1 MKNLIKAVILFTV
14 LCGVEI
20 TQAQE
25 KVNYNHEQEPDELIP
40 QPFTKKFHWG
50 IGLQTYF
57 TSFTGNNLAANYFT
71 KPSLGIQVQAEY
83 FPVSY
88 LGIGV
93 GIAFQQRGAGVTNS
107 DKVKLL
113 GDPDSTYIERIR
125 FNTVEFPVSI
135 ILRSNDVVRG
145 MRLSASISAIP
156 MLNFE
161 SNDVVHSVS
170 DGNHKVTNVDTYYQK
185 NDLLFQISAG
195 PDINTGSGIFRVH
208 LVYFQGT
215 KNIYESINANGYN
228 VGGGIKLTW
237 LF

>member
-1 MKNLIKAVILFTV
+1 MKTLTKAACIIGFLLGSLAVHS
-14 LCGVEI
+14 
-20 TQAQE
+20 QE
-25 KVNYNHEQEPDELIP
+25 KVNYNHEQEPDELVP
-40 QPFTKKFHWG
+40 KPFAKKFHWG

-57 TSFTGNNLAANYFT
+57 TTFTGNNLPANYFT

-83 FPVSY
+83 FPLSY

-93 GIAFQQRGAGVTNS
+93 GLAFQQRGAGITNS

-125 FNTVEFPVSI
+125 FNTIEFPVSI
-135 ILRSNDVVRG
+135 MLRSNEVVKG
-145 MRLSASISAIP
+145 MRLSASFSAIP

-161 SNDVVHSVS
+161 SNDIVHSVS
-170 DGNHKVTNVDTYYQK
+170 DGNHQITNVDTYYQK

-208 LVYFQGT
+208 LVYFRGT
-215 KNIYESINANGYN
+215 KNIYETINATGYN